1 MALGPAS
8 GQHSRSNGLNKLRSS
23 SRSVTSTQSLP
34 VFSGRETGRRT
45 TGRLSSLAPSPWET
59 ERVGAGFTW
68 RETPSSSRMELG
80 LALPQP
86 AKQGGEEKKRAR
98 VTMPSDSRRSSFCS
112 SREESLAVGHTDGSS
127 TSPIQSVTEQGS
139 ISPPISSSRKGG
151 AYAGPSRGEGP
162 APEHEKPV
170 KAKCDETFVPDRRAR
185 IFGNKNVVGMAS
197 RKKLRK
203 EVPGV
208 DSELLGHLL
217 RKFAFVPRTAE
228 LMVVMSRTAQAFY
241 KGFDLSEWTEL
252 ELYKTTVM
260 TITAAMDIPD
270 EEEACR
276 QHLKSKSLGEA
287 REAHA
292 KMMKGQLGTVKNIF
306 GVGRTAVLPGK
317 GSG

>member
-1 MALGPAS
+1 M
-8 GQHSRSNGLNKLRSS
+8 
-23 SRSVTSTQSLP
+23 
-34 VFSGRETGRRT
+34 
-45 TGRLSSLAPSPWET
+45 
-59 ERVGAGFTW
+59 
-68 RETPSSSRMELG
+68 
-80 LALPQP
+80 
-86 AKQGGEEKKRAR
+86 
-98 VTMPSDSRRSSFCS
+98 
-112 SREESLAVGHTDGSS
+112 
-127 TSPIQSVTEQGS
+127 TEQGS

-170 KAKCDETFVPDRRAR
+170 KAKCDETFVPDRRVR
-185 IFGNKNVVGMAS
+185 ILGNKNLVGRGA
-197 RKKLRK
+197 RKKIRR
-203 EVPGV
+203 EVPCV
-208 DSELLGHLL
+208 DDELLGHLL

-292 KMMKGQLGTVKNIF
+292 KMMKGHLGNVRNIF

>member
-1 MALGPAS
+1 M
-8 GQHSRSNGLNKLRSS
+8 
-23 SRSVTSTQSLP
+23 
-34 VFSGRETGRRT
+34 
-45 TGRLSSLAPSPWET
+45 
-59 ERVGAGFTW
+59 
-68 RETPSSSRMELG
+68 
-80 LALPQP
+80 
-86 AKQGGEEKKRAR
+86 
-98 VTMPSDSRRSSFCS
+98 
-112 SREESLAVGHTDGSS
+112 
-127 TSPIQSVTEQGS
+127 TEQGS
-139 ISPPISSSRKGG
+139 ISPPILSSRKGG
-151 AYAGPSRGEGP
+151 AYAGPSRGEGQ
-162 APEHEKPV
+162 APEHEKPA
-170 KAKCDETFVPDRRAR
+170 KAKCGEAFVPHRRDR
-185 IFGNKNVVGMAS
+185 IFGNKNLVERGA

-270 EEEACR
+270 EEESCR
-276 QHLKSKSLGEA
+276 QHLKSKPLGEA

-292 KMMKGQLGTVKNIF
+292 RMMKGHLGNVRNIF